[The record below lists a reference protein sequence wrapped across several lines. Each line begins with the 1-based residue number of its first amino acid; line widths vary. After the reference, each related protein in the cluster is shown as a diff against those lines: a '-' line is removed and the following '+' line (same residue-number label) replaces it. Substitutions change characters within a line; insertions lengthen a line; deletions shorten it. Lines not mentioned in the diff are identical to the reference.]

1 MAENFNIT
9 FDPAALEA
17 IFRFQSL
24 AYILAALLFILA
36 LAGLSKQKSAR
47 SGNKM
52 GIAGMVVALLAT
64 FIVALTQTEAGALLA
79 IVFMVASILVGGI
92 IGIIKAVRVKMT
104 GMPELVAQLHSF
116 VGLAAV
122 LVGFNSFLATPG
134 ADTVE
139 NAFHM
144 GEVGLAVFIGAVTFT
159 GSIVAYLK
167 LSAKMSG
174 KPLTLPGRNF
184 FNALMIVAIIVLIG
198 WFINTRG
205 VDEGIVPLAAITVV
219 SLVLGAHLVLAIGG
233 GDMPVVVSM
242 LNSYSGWA
250 AAMAGFTLG
259 NDLLIITGSLVGSSG
274 AFLSYIM
281 CQGMNRSFISV
292 ILGGFGGD
300 APKSGGGEAKDYGDY
315 TETSAEEVATMLK
328 EAKRVVVSPGYGMAV
343 AQAQFPVADLT
354 RKLQDAGVEV
364 QFGIHPVAGRMPGH
378 MNVLLA
384 EAKVPY
390 ESVFEMDEINDE
402 FGDVDVAL
410 VIGANDT
417 VNPAAET
424 EPDSPIAGMPV
435 MRVWD
440 AEKVVVFK
448 RSMGNA
454 GYAGVQNPLFFND
467 NTDMLLG
474 DAKDSVEAI
483 IAAL

>member
-17 IFRFQSL
+17 IARFQSL

-64 FIVALTQTEAGALLA
+64 FVVALTQTEAGALLA

-92 IGIIKAVRVKMT
+92 IGIVKAVRVKMT

-122 LVGFNSFLATPG
+122 LVGFNSFFATPG

-184 FNALMIVAIIVLIG
+184 LNALMIVAIIVLIG

-205 VDEGIVPLAAITVV
+205 VDEGIVPLAAITVI